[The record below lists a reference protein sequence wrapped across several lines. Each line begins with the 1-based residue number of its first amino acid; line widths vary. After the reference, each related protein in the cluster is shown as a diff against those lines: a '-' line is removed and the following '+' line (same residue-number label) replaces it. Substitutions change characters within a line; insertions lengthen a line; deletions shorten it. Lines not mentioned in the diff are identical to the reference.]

1 MPWIEVQ
8 ILDRRLTD
16 ENLQVLIEKLTTA
29 LCEVFGDELRDQTEV
44 IVHGIPPLHFG
55 KGGVA
60 AR

>member
-1 MPWIEVQ
+1 MQ

-16 ENLQVLIEKLTTA
+16 ENRQVLIEKLTTA